1 MKKLLSILLIIST
14 LLILLTGCSSDT
26 ELNPNAE
33 LITEKET
40 ENITEEPTEKETEPE
55 KVIEIKEPYKRGEK
69 IKVVGIIKTQPTK
82 TASNCIEFQL
92 LSYGELLYVVLASDL
107 ESSIE
112 INDVVEIEGVYNGLT
127 YIEAYDTQEE
137 MCVIYLYG
145 KNVTVTSFETP
156 TEAPTQSP
164 TEAPTEKPTTPQTI
178 APTIPETEAPTQPQ
192 TEKAI
197 TKIEVVKEYTYSDGF
212 WYTYHFVVVKNVGNV
227 PLSMNTSTLAY
238 GSDGSL
244 ISVATGSID
253 VLEPNCITMYYESF
267 ETTSTIARYETK
279 QEIEQAK
286 YYKYGA
292 KNLSYTQTKIENG
305 EIIQVTNND
314 TKAIDFVRGYLL
326 YFKDGNIIDWDCNYF
341 TDNDYEIKSGETI
354 SKQYSIYNDYDYTEF
369 YLTGRG

>member
-26 ELNPNAE
+26 DFNPNTE

-40 ENITEEPTEKETEPE
+40 ENTTEEPTEKETEPE

-69 IKVVGIIKTQPTK
+69 IKVVGIIKTQPAK
-82 TASNCIEFQL
+82 TSSNCIEFQL

-156 TEAPTQSP
+156 TEAPTQPP
-164 TEAPTEKPTTPQTI
+164 TEAPTEKATTPQTI

-197 TKIEVVKEYTYSDGF
+197 TKIEVIKEYTYSDGF
-212 WYTYHFVVVKNVGNV
+212 WYTYHFVIVKNVGNV
-227 PLSMNTSTLAY
+227 PLSMTTSTLAY

-305 EIIQVTNND
+305 EIIQVTNNG